1 MGERIQKVLFPARK
15 KRVQFSSERS
25 LHASK
30 LPGNIGRQGSSILR
44 FVGFTSNLFF
54 KRPLG
59 SARASKPRAPVAVN
73 LGYRSGK
80 YARTRNAAEFAN
92 ARSGARA
99 PPSPAEPDAGRAS
112 LEIPVP
118 QH

>member
-59 SARASKPRAPVAVN
+59 SARASKPRAPVTVN
-73 LGYRSGK
+73 LELPLGK
-80 YARTRNAAEFAN
+80 ISQNSKHRIRRRWVQSPSYIFSCNIRLWMMPTRT
-92 ARSGARA
+92 
-99 PPSPAEPDAGRAS
+99 P
-112 LEIPVP
+112 
-118 QH
+118 